1 MVALVYLEQNT
12 PRYTYTVIEMSIE
25 TPLLDSEVIASAAD
39 YINSTLIS
47 KGYITEQLK
56 FNTIDWHEL
65 IKDQNI
71 NAEEDSLSTNLK
83 VTDAM
88 FNNDKNLINIIYSL
102 LQSIERNK
110 VQNKT
115 FNQVVS
121 QKDVTIT
128 KLQKQIS
135 DLEIQLH
142 GAESKYDRESVVRRM
157 QLTKRLQEISRINKL
172 QVQDLSKLKNWCS
185 DVKIKYRIEMKRKN
199 SEIEQLKHQLLEKK
213 SLSTTTAY
221 GLPIRSD
228 SSPTT
233 RSVDQN
239 INPNIIYNNNAI
251 MDNTNSKF
259 QMQTEGENFVN
270 TEYENIVVDLTHLV
284 DNLISENYKFS
295 KFMMS
300 INTYYQTLNYL
311 LSNFNRFF
319 EVDKLPNPSDT
330 IDLKKYTDL
339 NFKDNMDEVVNE
351 IGPFE
356 YIAKPLLNN
365 VYRNYHSI
373 ADMILLYNSQN
384 SQTNGS
390 QSASSNKI
398 EDLKAE
404 LETVRNNWQGAL
416 RTLENWRNYQQSS
429 LSKG

>member
-1 MVALVYLEQNT
+1 
-12 PRYTYTVIEMSIE
+12 
-25 TPLLDSEVIASAAD
+25 
-39 YINSTLIS
+39 
-47 KGYITEQLK
+47 
-56 FNTIDWHEL
+56 
-65 IKDQNI
+65 
-71 NAEEDSLSTNLK
+71 
-83 VTDAM
+83 
-88 FNNDKNLINIIYSL
+88 
-102 LQSIERNK
+102 
-110 VQNKT
+110 
-115 FNQVVS
+115 
-121 QKDVTIT
+121 
-128 KLQKQIS
+128 
-135 DLEIQLH
+135 
-142 GAESKYDRESVVRRM
+142 
-157 QLTKRLQEISRINKL
+157 
-172 QVQDLSKLKNWCS
+172 
-185 DVKIKYRIEMKRKN
+185 
-199 SEIEQLKHQLLEKK
+199 
-213 SLSTTTAY
+213 
-221 GLPIRSD
+221 
-228 SSPTT
+228 
-233 RSVDQN
+233 
-239 INPNIIYNNNAI
+239 
-251 MDNTNSKF
+251 
-259 QMQTEGENFVN
+259 
-270 TEYENIVVDLTHLV
+270 
-284 DNLISENYKFS
+284 
-295 KFMMS
+295 MMS

-390 QSASSNKI
+390 QNASSNKI